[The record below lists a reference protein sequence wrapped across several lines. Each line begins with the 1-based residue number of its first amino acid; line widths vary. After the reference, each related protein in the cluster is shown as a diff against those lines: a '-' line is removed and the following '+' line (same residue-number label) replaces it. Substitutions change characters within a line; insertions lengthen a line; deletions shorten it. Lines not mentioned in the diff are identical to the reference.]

1 VTAQQTMP
9 NTHET
14 VVINRIFRLEFP
26 LLAGIVPH
34 AWDGAGWAAH
44 IASHIEFCLDSLHN
58 HHGAEDEHRWRTAAA
73 AWTSCGRQRD
83 RQPAVRQDTVRCPW
97 AGWASAGPQSHG
109 IQLTLE

>member
-1 VTAQQTMP
+1 MTAQQTVP

-26 LLAGIVPH
+26 LLAGIVPR

-58 HHGAEDEHRWRTAAA
+58 HHGAEDEYRWRPAAA
-73 AWTSCGRQRD
+73 AWTSCAATRPSPPGHAEIPDLRPWSGGRHR
-83 RQPAVRQDTVRCPW
+83 RP
-97 AGWASAGPQSHG
+97 
-109 IQLTLE
+109 